1 MKSKKTIAI
10 AVLVV
15 AAAVLFGITKL
26 DVFRDFDAKGYVDAV
41 LKQTFEGTVE
51 EIQEFVGEK
60 TQEELKQVY
69 EAEILSFVESNITAG
84 VVGMDEELKQQY
96 IDLCKEIFASMK
108 METSEA
114 TKISR
119 KEYHVSVSYEQVD
132 VFQRFTELVPTE
144 KARIEQ
150 KVQNGEY
157 KGTLEEINQQMQD
170 EYLVNCYEL
179 FKKAFEEMQVTEKG
193 SMVFVV
199 KENED
204 GLFGIDDSLRTELII
219 KIMGLDENQD

>member
-1 MKSKKTIAI
+1 MNAFFNLIALIAVIVMLVFCIYLFRLDMLPFKYLSILYLFIGFIYLILLGLTLPRRIKYRIKSICLVLFVLFSSVFIFGIKYVDKTIE
-10 AVLVV
+10 
-15 AAAVLFGITKL
+15 FM
-26 DVFRDFDAKGYVDAV
+26 DV
-41 LKQTFEGTVE
+41 
-51 EIQEFVGEK
+51 INN
-60 TQEELKQVY
+60 ELSQ
-69 EAEILSFVESNITAG
+69 
-84 VVGMDEELKQQY
+84 
-96 IDLCKEIFASMK
+96 KE
-108 METSEA
+108 
-114 TKISR
+114 
-119 KEYHVSVSYEQVD
+119 EYHVSVSYEQVD